1 MITLYQVSTA
11 AISAAIIGI
20 LAIIKGFGI
29 NTKWIPL
36 IGVAL
41 GVLAMLGVSYFES
54 TATVIFTGI
63 AIGLSSLGLYDFSK
77 KGVEIVSGIT
87 PKK

>member
-1 MITLYQVSTA
+1 MITLYQISTA

-63 AIGLSSLGLYDFSK
+63 AIGLSALGLYDVGDKGKEIIASIFK
-77 KGVEIVSGIT
+77 K
-87 PKK
+87 